1 MNSQLQQAADLWRAA
16 RCAIALTGAGISVPS
31 GIPDF
36 RSPGGLWSRFDP
48 NEVASSWALDHNP
61 HAVWEFLL
69 DALRM
74 FGAATPNPAHTTLA
88 RLEQA
93 GLLDAVITQNIDGLH
108 DEAGSSNVIEFHGNC
123 RRFYCNGCGREYS
136 KKQALALVASDLPW
150 LCEHCARV
158 IRPSL
163 VFFGEAIPRQAM
175 ADTQELTARADL
187 VVIVGT
193 SGDVA
198 PANAIPYHVKHKGG
212 RVLEINLGPTSYG
225 TLADVR
231 LDLPAEDCL
240 PALADLLVHH

>member
-1 MNSQLQQAADLWRAA
+1 
-16 RCAIALTGAGISVPS
+16 
-31 GIPDF
+31 
-36 RSPGGLWSRFDP
+36 
-48 NEVASSWALDHNP
+48 
-61 HAVWEFLL
+61 
-69 DALRM
+69 
-74 FGAATPNPAHTTLA
+74 
-88 RLEQA
+88 
-93 GLLDAVITQNIDGLH
+93 
-108 DEAGSSNVIEFHGNC
+108 
-123 RRFYCNGCGREYS
+123 
-136 KKQALALVASDLPW
+136 
-150 LCEHCARV
+150 
-158 IRPSL
+158 
-163 VFFGEAIPRQAM
+163 M